1 MLALVSC
8 SGAVDR
14 DTDLPLLQRELPEA
28 RVRIWDDPSVDWAA
42 FDVVVIRS
50 TWDYHERRDEFVR
63 WARHVESVS
72 SLWNPLEL
80 IEWNTDKRYLLD
92 LHRAGIPIV
101 DTEFVEPGEAFGDV
115 IEGVIELSGDLV
127 VKPSIGA
134 GSNGVIRTR
143 GDADL
148 ARSHIS
154 GLHARGLT
162 AMVQP
167 YVTEVDVAGE
177 TGLVFLGG
185 EYSHAFEKAAILARP
200 VSFAGGLFAEE
211 QVGPRE
217 AEPVEIAIGEQ
228 VVAQLRRT
236 AYARID
242 LLPTAT
248 GPVVLEVEVTEPS
261 LYLDCDEAAP
271 ARAAAVFRNLAL

>member
-1 MLALVSC
+1 MLALVTC

-28 RVRIWDDPSVDWAA
+28 RVLIWDDPSVDWAA
-42 FDVVVIRS
+42 FDVVVVRS
-50 TWDYHERRDEFVR
+50 TWDYHERRDDVR
-63 WARHVESVS
+63 AWARHVESVS
-72 SLWNPLEL
+72 NLWNPLEL

-101 DTEFVEPGEAFGDV
+101 DSELIAPGEVF
-115 IEGVIELSGDLV
+115 EGVIELSGDLV

-143 GDADL
+143 GDEDL

-154 GLHARGLT
+154 ALHARGLT

-167 YVTEVDVAGE
+167 YVAQVDVAGE

-185 EYSHAFEKAAILARP
+185 KYSHAFEKAAILARP
-200 VSFAGGLFAEE
+200 VSFEGGLFAEE

-217 AEPVEIAIGEQ
+217 ADPVEIAIGEQ
-228 VVAQLRRT
+228 VVAHLPPT

-261 LYLDCDEAAP
+261 LYLDCDEGAP
-271 ARAAAVFRNLAL
+271 ARAAAVFRSLAP